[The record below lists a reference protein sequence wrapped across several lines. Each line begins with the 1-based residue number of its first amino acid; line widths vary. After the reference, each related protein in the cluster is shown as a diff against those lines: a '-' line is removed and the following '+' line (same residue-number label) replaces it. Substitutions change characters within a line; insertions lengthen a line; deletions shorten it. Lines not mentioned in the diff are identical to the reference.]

1 MIVTVVLF
9 TSQAKHI
16 QFVSGVHI
24 TSFWLS
30 AFLWDLINS
39 LVPTIVAVILFAAF
53 PNESYRE
60 TIGVVFLLFV
70 SFLAITDCC

>member
-1 MIVTVVLF
+1 MLSDHHYNCMTL
-9 TSQAKHI
+9 QAKHI

-39 LVPTIVAVILFAAF
+39 LVPIIVAVILFAAF
-53 PNESYRE
+53 PNDSYRE
-60 TIGVVFLLFV
+60 AIGVVFLLFV
-70 SFLAITDCC
+70 SDYI